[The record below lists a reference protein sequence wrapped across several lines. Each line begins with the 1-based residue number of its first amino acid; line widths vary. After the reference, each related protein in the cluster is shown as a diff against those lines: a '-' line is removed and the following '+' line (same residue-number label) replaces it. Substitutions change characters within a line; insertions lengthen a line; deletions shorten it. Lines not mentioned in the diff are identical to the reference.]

1 MREQLNA
8 IKINSDCKSVLHLL
22 LVLFVSMI
30 TTSNIL
36 PINSLLFYAVCC
48 LLEENLIHHNLFSE
62 SARSIRF
69 SCVHIVET
77 FEGGAFQTY
86 IHLYAK

>member
-1 MREQLNA
+1 VREQLNA

-48 LLEENLIHHNLFSE
+48 LLEVNVIHHTLYRE
-62 SARSIRF
+62 SARSLRF
-69 SCVHIVET
+69 FVCILLKLLKECISV
-77 FEGGAFQTY
+77 Y